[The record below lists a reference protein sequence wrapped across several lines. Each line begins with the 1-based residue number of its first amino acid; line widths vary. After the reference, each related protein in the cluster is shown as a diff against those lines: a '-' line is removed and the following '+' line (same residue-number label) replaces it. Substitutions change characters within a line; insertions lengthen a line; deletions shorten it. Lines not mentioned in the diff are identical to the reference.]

1 MLSDKE
7 HAVQSSEC
15 GNEVDH
21 AGKVE
26 ADGVEEDAHKAAD
39 KCAEIEESVL
49 GRVSLVDDLCDDC
62 VVEALEEAPYD
73 CDDKC
78 A

>member
-1 MLSDKE
+1 M
-7 HAVQSSEC
+7 
-15 GNEVDH
+15 
-21 AGKVE
+21 
-26 ADGVEEDAHKAAD
+26 EEDAHKAAD

-62 VVEALEEAPYD
+62 VVETFKEAPYD

-78 A
+78 AKDSCYDACLVEFGSQKDAQRLIALELT